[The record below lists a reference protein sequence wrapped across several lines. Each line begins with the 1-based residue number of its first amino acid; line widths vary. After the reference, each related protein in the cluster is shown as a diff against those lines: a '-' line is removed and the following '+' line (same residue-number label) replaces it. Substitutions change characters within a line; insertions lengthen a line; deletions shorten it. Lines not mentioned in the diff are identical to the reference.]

1 MLNWRAIVRTPKLSE
16 YNVLTA
22 LKSASILPRG
32 EYPHTMKFSRF
43 SSSPHL
49 CAFLPN
55 LHFVRTSLMDSH
67 SQGSNGAADKN
78 AERGFTTV
86 RRRLVRAYALATRC
100 ACCRIL
106 TVTAAVRPESRTAVY
121 TYVFR
126 KLILSTFMKSI
137 LSIFVY
143 SLSKIVLSIKL

>member
-22 LKSASILPRG
+22 LKSASILPRC

-55 LHFVRTSLMDSH
+55 LHFVRTSLTDSH

-78 AERGFTTV
+78 AERGL
-86 RRRLVRAYALATRC
+86 RRRGAGWYTPWQPDALA
-100 ACCRIL
+100 AVFIL

-121 TYVFR
+121 TDVFR
-126 KLILSTFMKSI
+126 KLILSTFLKSI